1 MILYVLKYT
10 YKGYVMTIRKNFLF
24 DDEVAKHLE
33 EIAKIEG
40 KTQTQIAQEAI
51 EEKYKSISIQNKLTA
66 LDEIFDSFHGL
77 LTEVDSK
84 ASRVEHAMDKYGK

>member
-1 MILYVLKYT
+1 
-10 YKGYVMTIRKNFLF
+10 MTIRKNFLF

-51 EEKYKSISIQNKLTA
+51 EERYKLISIKKRLTA
-66 LDEIFDSFHGL
+66 LDEISDSFHRL
-77 LTEVDSK
+77 LTDVDAKEV
-84 ASRVEHAMDKYGK
+84 RIEHAMEKYGK